1 MSTVESLIRTF
12 TDNLSSQRILDKKC
26 EKKGSIVGGV
36 LLRNRNEDIPV
47 SRTAHLIQ
55 NDTPYFKIKCL
66 STQGSKVAAGL
77 SLSFTIVFTPDANQD
92 YRHDLMCVTDR
103 ELFSVPVFCIGPR
116 AVLELPDDICFD
128 EVPLKVPYPTNIQTI
143 ESSPFNIEPI
153 EGRIQPYTTYEF
165 IVHFN
170 PEKANLYEDIFYCDV
185 EGVQKRLI
193 LSIHG
198 EGLGPKIKFSYKYL
212 NMGKIFIGSKHKYE
226 LVISNTG
233 LIETMFSIHYKNNT
247 QGDENNQNI
256 TKFGKYFHLIPDE
269 GLICPGG
276 YQVIQIEFNCND
288 LLGEF
293 NEIFQFAFDGSSNFE
308 EITFSGTV
316 VGPTFHF
323 DVPSVEFDQ
332 VSYGFSKEKIITLH
346 NTSFIPMDFILRIT
360 DDDDDNDNDDMDGD
374 NKNKQDEQLNV
385 ISNHH
390 SNLHKSFDNASFQIT
405 PNYGN
410 LLPMSSINISI
421 RFSPKYLGLKKY
433 KLIVD
438 VINVG
443 KKAHWLPI
451 STEAIRPDV
460 IVTPELINLKRC
472 FINYPYAIEITLTN
486 QSIEPASYQ
495 FVEQLSTVKEVKT
508 IKLQTI
514 TNQENDSSEE
524 SKLEYSINNPEG
536 FINGLNS
543 VKLSITFKA
552 KVLGSITSELC
563 FKICGINENPL
574 KIPVKCMGE
583 GPVLHVDQTKLEWGT
598 IPVLQPVVKIL
609 RISNE
614 SCIDANYNAKLVR
627 NDTVYKVEPYSG
639 TIPGYSHIDL
649 NIIANLDDIILFKD
663 QLIVQVENTSKPLKI
678 ELSATGQGGTIVTQ
692 PSMGSVLNFG
702 SQFSVNPMR
711 KYFKVINKGRRSQQ
725 IIWSIDGQ
733 SPRKSIH
740 MDGQLSDKSESRWS
754 ITPHR
759 FDLNPGASTE
769 ICLEVQCDR

>member
-1 MSTVESLIRTF
+1 M
-12 TDNLSSQRILDKKC
+12 DK
-26 EKKGSIVGGV
+26 
-36 LLRNRNEDIPV
+36 V

-128 EVPLKVPYPTNIQTI
+128 EVPVKVVSKKPFFVEPISLKIESGALEEIKVSFIPENTGEVSKNMFIIYDTGERLQINLHGHGRESLVYLRDNKVSLNGTFIGLHSQTKAFIVNDSSDVISFKWSPFENSEEESLVNDLLVGTLNNSCDFKSFLKQKLITWARKFSDQQIPYPTNIQTI

-170 PEKANLYEDIFYCDV
+170 PEKANLYEDLFYCDV
-185 EGVQKRLI
+185 EGVQKRLV

-233 LIETMFSIHYKNNT
+233 LIETMFSIHCKNNT
-247 QGDENNQNI
+247 EGDENSQNI

-360 DDDDDNDNDDMDGD
+360 DHDDNDDMDGD
-374 NKNKQDEQLNV
+374 NNNKEDEQLNV

-390 SNLHKSFDNASFQIT
+390 SNLHKSFDNATFQIT

-410 LLPMSSINISI
+410 LLPISSINISI

-472 FINYPYAIEITLTN
+472 FINYPYTIEITLTN

-524 SKLEYSINNPEG
+524 SKLQYSINNPEG

-574 KIPVKCMGE
+574 
-583 GPVLHVDQTKLEWGT
+583 
-598 IPVLQPVVKIL
+598 
-609 RISNE
+609 
-614 SCIDANYNAKLVR
+614 VR
-627 NDTVYKVEPYSG
+627 NDTVYKAEPYSG

-692 PSMGSVLNFG
+692 PSVGSVLNLG
-702 SQFSVNPMR
+702 SQFSVNPM
-711 KYFKVINKGRRSQQ
+711 KIF
-725 IIWSIDGQ
+725 
-733 SPRKSIH
+733 
-740 MDGQLSDKSESRWS
+740 
-754 ITPHR
+754 
-759 FDLNPGASTE
+759 
-769 ICLEVQCDR
+769 